1 MKKPRIPNN
10 LNFLDKWREFRYA
23 LANLTRLPIDLP
35 ENITPEETGK
45 SLLWHTAVAF
55 TVGGILV
62 VIQMLLFAVNAGL
75 TAFVVLVA
83 WFILTGSKH
92 FDGIAD
98 TLASLLPSRESA
110 GAGINKASL
119 PSKSVLIT
127 SSILIIFF
135 AKFSALNVAFEQG
148 YESAVIIA
156 CILARATTMWLIV
169 SSSGPRPVEYGGLNE
184 IADVEQSHVF
194 LVIAVSCLFCVAIG
208 GTWVIFVI
216 AICAAL
222 AYVFQRILV
231 RRESEASKN
240 YASAATETMEAIAL
254 WIVAI

>member
-1 MKKPRIPNN
+1 MKTPRIPDN
-10 LNFLDKWREFRYA
+10 LQLLDKWREFRYA
-23 LANLTRLPIDLP
+23 LATLTRLPIALP
-35 ENITPEETGK
+35 ENITPEESGK
-45 SLLWHTAVAF
+45 SLLWHTGVAF
-55 TVGGILV
+55 TIGLILV
-62 VIQMLLFAVNAGL
+62 AIQMLLFAVNAGL

-110 GAGINKASL
+110 GDGINKASL
-119 PSKSVLIT
+119 PSKSVLVT

-135 AKFSALNVAFEQG
+135 AKFSALNVAFEQS

-156 CILARATTMWLIV
+156 CILARASTMWLVV
-169 SSSGPRPVEYGGLNE
+169 SSLGPRSVEYGGLNE
-184 IADVEQSHVF
+184 MSGVEQSHVF

-216 AICAAL
+216 AVCAAL
-222 AYVFQRILV
+222 AYLFQRILV

-240 YASAATETMEAIAL
+240 YPSAATETMEAIAL
-254 WIVAI
+254 WMIAI